1 MHRTR
6 WGGMCLAVV
15 LSLGIVACS
24 GSPRTATP
32 TPTSLPP
39 TSPPTTVTAEST
51 PTPTLA
57 PTPTPA
63 AAPAPTASAL
73 GDLAA
78 FIDAAREVDT
88 RLHAATPLINASIQ
102 TDAVMVDE
110 RTATAVT
117 AIDFS
122 AVASAIPAGMP
133 ADLMR
138 QVLTVYSDLVS
149 RTLAVSGF
157 RFADRTY
164 SRIPSEGEMGLAEGE
179 DMVQCLA
186 NGSPAA
192 HRFEADLAAVVTT
205 AGSTPPLPALDPTS
219 LAYPELEARLQE
231 IVVRNGG
238 CGACGGHVATRSS
251 SIVWDPAAP
260 SATTRNGTIVHAP
273 DETGTDEDWG
283 VSFTAVYTPG
293 EGWTVEIHAC

>member
-164 SRIPSEGEMGLAEGE
+164 SRIPSE
-179 DMVQCLA
+179 
-186 NGSPAA
+186 
-192 HRFEADLAAVVTT
+192 AVVTT

-231 IVVRNGG
+231 IVGRNGG

-273 DETGTDEDWG
+273 DETGIDEDWG
-283 VSFTAVYTPG
+283 VSFTAVYAPG